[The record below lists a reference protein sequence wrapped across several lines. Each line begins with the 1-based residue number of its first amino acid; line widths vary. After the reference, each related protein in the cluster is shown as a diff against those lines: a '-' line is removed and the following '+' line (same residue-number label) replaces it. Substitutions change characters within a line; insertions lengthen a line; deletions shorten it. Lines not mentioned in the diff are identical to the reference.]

1 MCLDMNRERL
11 KDALI
16 GLAVTAQIGRIICI
30 PLASIAD
37 AFPVPNGQPGTPTD
51 MLKAKVPGAA
61 RSYKWRAEGTELM
74 IERIRP

>member
-16 GLAVTAQIGRIICI
+16 GLAESVPIGRIICI

-37 AFPVPNGQPGTPTD
+37 AFPVPNGQPGTPID
-51 MLKAKVPGAA
+51 MLKANVPGAA
-61 RSYKWRAEGTELM
+61 RAYKWRTEGDELM